1 MLTLKLAGL
10 TPETFVWLSGTM
22 TRSLLLTI
30 DGVINLCLGV
40 LLVLFPSTI
49 ATVLGIPRP
58 ASTFYP
64 NILGAVLLGIG
75 IALCMERGTHALTR
89 GLGLHGAIVIN
100 LCAAFVLAAWL
111 LLGDLGL
118 SLRGLV
124 TLWSVVG
131 ILVTVS
137 FAELACVRGGQTPI
151 STPRRPSADSA

>member
-1 MLTLKLAGL
+1 
-10 TPETFVWLSGTM
+10 M

-30 DGVINLCLGV
+30 DGVINICLGV
-40 LLVLFPSTI
+40 LLVVFPSTI
-49 ATVLGIPRP
+49 ATALGIPRP

-75 IALCMERGTHALTR
+75 IALCMERGTHAQRR
-89 GLGLHGAIVIN
+89 GLGLHGAIAIN

-137 FAELACVRGGQTPI
+137 FAELACVRGGHTSQP
-151 STPRRPSADSA
+151 